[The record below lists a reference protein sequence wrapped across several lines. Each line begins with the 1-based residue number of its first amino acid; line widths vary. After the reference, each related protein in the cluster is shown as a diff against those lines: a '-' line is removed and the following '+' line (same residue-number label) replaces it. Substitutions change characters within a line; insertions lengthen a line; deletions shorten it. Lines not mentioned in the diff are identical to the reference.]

1 MTVITEK
8 RTARRL
14 QITVVAAFAA
24 IYVLW
29 GSTYIAIRIA
39 VATVPPLFAAGVR
52 FTIAGVILYGWYR
65 SKGEPAP
72 SGMEWRSL
80 WLLGALMFLGAYSG
94 LFWAEKSL
102 PSGIASV
109 LVATIPVWI
118 VVLETFV
125 LRTQRLRWATAFA
138 VLLGLGGVAVIAMG
152 QQDGGRAVN
161 IAACLAILGAEI
173 CWSVGTVVSKL
184 IRLPKSVG
192 LSSGAQMLCGGL
204 LLLVCSLLAG
214 ELRPLPQVSGKA
226 ALAVGYLIVAGS
238 LIGFTAYMWLLGRA
252 SSTKVTSYAYVNP
265 VVALAIGY
273 WLGGE
278 TLRASTLAGSAL
290 VLLSVVLIL
299 AGGELRH
306 EPEKT

>member
-1 MTVITEK
+1 M
-8 RTARRL
+8 
-14 QITVVAAFAA
+14 AAFVA

-39 VATVPPLFAAGVR
+39 VATLPPLFAAGVR
-52 FTIAGVILYGWYR
+52 FAIAGVILYGWYR
-65 SKGEPAP
+65 WRGEPAP
-72 SGMEWRSL
+72 SRTEWRSL

-118 VVLETFV
+118 ALLETCV
-125 LRTQRLRWATAFA
+125 LRTQRFKLGTAFA
-138 VLLGLGGVAVIAMG
+138 ILLGLGGVAVIAAA

-161 IAACLAILGAEI
+161 VAACLAILGAEI
-173 CWSVGTVVSKL
+173 CWSVGTVVSKM
-184 IRLPKSVG
+184 IRLPKSTALG
-192 LSSGAQMLCGGL
+192 AGAQMVCGGV
-204 LLLVCSLLAG
+204 LLLVCSLLTG
-214 ELRPLPQVSGKA
+214 ELRPLPQVSVKA

-238 LIGFTAYMWLLGRA
+238 LIGFTAYMWLLGRT

-278 TLRASTLAGSAL
+278 TLHASTLAGSGL

-299 AGGELRH
+299 GGGEPG
-306 EPEKT
+306 PEKDENLRLSGGAS